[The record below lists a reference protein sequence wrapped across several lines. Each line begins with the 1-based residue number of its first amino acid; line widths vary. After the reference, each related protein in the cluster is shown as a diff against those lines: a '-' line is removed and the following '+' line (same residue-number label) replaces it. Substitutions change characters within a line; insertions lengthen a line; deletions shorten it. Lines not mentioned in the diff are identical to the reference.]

1 MKLDKRHVPAAGRLH
16 WPEAIAVW
24 ALILVAVGA
33 SCLFAVVASRRPLTS
48 LEAVLLQAFTLGAGL
63 VGSFLFGRQSAR
75 ATATELVKPHARS
88 AFRRLLSLYES
99 LGRLFQA
106 IEGAR
111 RQEEPQSGGGSRLDV
126 LQVIVVEELATAND
140 ALEDWRDLIPEDVA
154 ELDRR
159 LRERCESAVRE
170 SND

>member
-1 MKLDKRHVPAAGRLH
+1 
-16 WPEAIAVW
+16 
-24 ALILVAVGA
+24 
-33 SCLFAVVASRRPLTS
+33 
-48 LEAVLLQAFTLGAGL
+48 
-63 VGSFLFGRQSAR
+63 
-75 ATATELVKPHARS
+75 
-88 AFRRLLSLYES
+88 LSLYES